1 MDLFSRRMISDL
13 YGNPHSENAPARLSG
28 EAVDRVRA
36 RTLRF
41 LGADPEHFDLVFVAN
56 ATAGV
61 KLVADAFRDLAEK
74 SRAQRFWYGFH
85 KDAHTSLVGVREL
98 TYGCHDCF
106 ESDDEVEAWLDAP
119 ASGLASTY
127 PPGEL
132 GLFAY
137 PGVSHTRCTLPLP
150 PLSAVPSRCTP
161 AMLCLWR
168 AGLRMP
174 PKLAPRT
181 PAPGNY

>member
-1 MDLFSRRMISDL
+1 MISDL

-56 ATAGV
+56 ATAAV

-74 SRAQRFWYGFH
+74 SRARRFWYGFH

-98 TYGCHDCF
+98 ARGCHDCF
-106 ESDDEVEAWLDAP
+106 ESDADVEAWLDAP
-119 ASGLASTY
+119 AARTRASY

-137 PGVSHTRCTLPLP
+137 PGQSNMTGRRLPVAWCERIRR
-150 PLSAVPSRCTP
+150 SSE
-161 AMLCLWR
+161 
-168 AGLRMP
+168 LR
-174 PKLAPRT
+174 
-181 PAPGNY
+181 NCCE

>member
-13 YGNPHSENAPARLSG
+13 YGNPHSANGPAQRSG

-41 LGADPEHFDLVFVAN
+41 LGADPAHFDVVFVAN

-61 KLVADAFRDLAEK
+61 KLVAEAFRDLAEG
-74 SRAQRFWYGFH
+74 SRARRFWYGYH

-98 TYGCHDCF
+98 APRGCHDCF
-106 ESDDEVEAWLDAP
+106 ETDAAVEAWLADPCAGS
-119 ASGLASTY
+119 AY

-137 PGVSHTRCTLPLP
+137 PGQSNMTGRRLPLAWCERIRRSRELRNCCEQRKPFHSSP
-150 PLSAVPSRCTP
+150 PTAT
-161 AMLCLWR
+161 
-168 AGLRMP
+168 
-174 PKLAPRT
+174 
-181 PAPGNY
+181 